1 MFMEADARNRIVF
14 ELLRK
19 NSKEWRDRLPVF
31 KRLLQCVGNTVCR
44 SGTGEIARHDDE
56 FPVAAG
62 FQ

>member
-1 MFMEADARNRIVF
+1 MFMEADAWNRIMF
-14 ELLRK
+14 ELFRK

-31 KRLLQCVGNTVCR
+31 KGLLQCVGDILCR